1 MKLTR
6 RSLLAAGVAMPFI
19 SRTAFSQSNTITIGA
34 LTPQTGAGGSYGPS
48 MLRTI
53 RAVVEEVNGAGGVL
67 GRKVELISEND
78 ETNPEAGVRAARKL
92 IDVNKV
98 SAILGT
104 WASSVTTAVAP
115 LCWENKVMLFTVS
128 GADSITQL
136 PHQGFIIR
144 TQPNSRL
151 QSTRIGQFLLK
162 QGAKRTFVMSAQT
175 PFAVSGFNVVNEVM
189 TNAKTEVLGHIVYDP
204 AKATFR
210 SELDQILKTKPDTIF
225 FNSYTPDLTTLLR
238 ELYRLGFEGRKHTM
252 AYAANAKLLESLPAE
267 VTQGLTSMAPSPDVD
282 SPVYKKVIGILGTND
297 PDPYSCQTYDHI
309 TMALLAIAKAGE
321 ASGPAIHGNVR
332 KISQGGGTKVAS
344 ALEGL
349 KLLSQKTD
357 VNFDGASG
365 PCDFNDV
372 GDIIDC
378 RFRFEM
384 ADAGKYKLL
393 EIS

>member
-6 RSLLAAGVAMPFI
+6 RSVLAAGVAMPFI
-19 SRTAFSQSNTITIGA
+19 SRSAFSQSNTITLGA

-48 MLRTI
+48 MLKTI
-53 RAVVEEVNGAGGVL
+53 RAVVDEVNAAGGVL

-98 SAILGT
+98 SAIIGT

-144 TQPNSRL
+144 TQPNSKL
-151 QSTRIGQFLLK
+151 QSTRIAEFLLK

-175 PFAVSGFNVVNEVM
+175 PFAVSGFNTVNEVL

-210 SELDQILKTKPDTIF
+210 SELDQALKTKPDTIF

-238 ELYRLGFEGRKHTM
+238 ELYRLGYEGRKHTM

-309 TMALLAIAKAGE
+309 TMALLAIAKAGDS
-321 ASGPAIHGNVR
+321 SGMAIHDNVR
-332 KISQGGGTKVAS
+332 KISQGSGTKVSS

-349 KLLSQKTD
+349 KLLAQKTD

-372 GDIIDC
+372 GDIINC

-384 ADAGKYKLL
+384 ADGGKYKLL

>member
-19 SRTAFSQSNTITIGA
+19 SRTAFSQGNTIAIGA

-48 MLRTI
+48 MLKTI
-53 RAVVEEVNGAGGVL
+53 RAVVEEVNAAGGIL
-67 GRKVELISEND
+67 GRKIDLISEND

-98 SAILGT
+98 SAIIGT

-144 TQPNSRL
+144 TQPNSKL
-151 QSTRIGQFLLK
+151 QSTRIAEFLLK
-162 QGAKRTFVMSAQT
+162 QGAKKTFVMSAQT
-175 PFAVSGFNVVNEVM
+175 PFAISGFNTVSEVL

-210 SELDQILKTKPDTIF
+210 SELDQALKTKPDTIF

-238 ELYRLGFEGRKHTM
+238 ELYRLGYEGRKHTM
-252 AYAANAKLLESLPAE
+252 GYAANAKLLESLPPE
-267 VTQGLTSMAPSPDVD
+267 VTQGLTSLAPSPDVD
-282 SPVYKKVIGILGTND
+282 SPVYKKVISILGTND

-332 KISQGGGTKVAS
+332 KISQGAGTKVAS
-344 ALEGL
+344 AIEGL
-349 KLLSQKTD
+349 KLLGQKVD
-357 VNFDGASG
+357 INYEGASG

-372 GDIIDC
+372 GDIITC

>member
-6 RSLLAAGVAMPFI
+6 RAVLSAGVAMPFI
-19 SRTAFSQSNTITIGA
+19 GRTAFAQSNTIAIGA

-48 MLRTI
+48 MVKTI
-53 RAVVEEVNGAGGVL
+53 RAVVDEVNAAGGVL
-67 GRKVELISEND
+67 GRKIELISEND
-78 ETNPEAGVRAARKL
+78 ETSPEAGVRAARKL

-144 TQPNSRL
+144 TQPTSKL
-151 QSTRIGQFLLK
+151 QSTRIAEFLLSR
-162 QGAKRTFVMSAQT
+162 GAKRTFVMSAQT
-175 PFAVSGFNVVNEVM
+175 PFAVSGFNTVSEVL
-189 TNAKTEVLGHIVYDP
+189 TAAKTEVLGHVIYDP

-210 SELDQILKTKPDTIF
+210 SELEQAIKTKPDTIF

-238 ELYRLGFEGRKHTM
+238 ELYRLGYEGRKHTM
-252 AYAANAKLLESLPAE
+252 AYAANAKLLEALPAE

-282 SPVYKKVIGILGTND
+282 SPVYKKVRDILGTSD

-309 TMALLAIAKAGE
+309 TMALLAIARAGE
-321 ASGPAIHGNVR
+321 SSGPAIHGTVR
-332 KISQGGGTKVAS
+332 KISQGTGTKISS
-344 ALEGL
+344 AVEGL
-349 KLLSQKTD
+349 KLIAQKTE
-357 VNFDGASG
+357 VNYEGASG
-365 PCDFNDV
+365 PCDFADT
-372 GDIIDC
+372 GDIITC
-378 RFRFEM
+378 KFRFDVAE
-384 ADAGKYKLL
+384 AGKNRLL
-393 EIS
+393 GIS